1 MLLGNQTEH
10 RPSLVEKQHLGLYLY
25 SIPPIPQLV
34 VPGFAKIKK
43 IIAGWLE
50 EFPSGNYFYR
60 GQRRVYSSN
69 AGAAHRRVPSTLLRI
84 LSDNQQDCN
93 MQELEARLL
102 SCELPNFPPHTSFF
116 EVRTE
121 ARHLEYPTGCIDFS
135 SNILAALS
143 FACREEDGG
152 KKEKDGELLF
162 LNIDNMPFVPALR
175 QDLLA
180 IPALPQDDT
189 IIVEAS
195 HTAHSS
201 YRNNLQSSV
210 LVLPQIGYLNFDKHH
225 TEKVSAED
233 KELFRDYLKEH
244 SMSQSDL
251 HGIPYVGEG
260 KAGEQLQRRI
270 STNIPRNYKDIKQQ
284 LRLRKSLI
292 KCPDPCERGKGYY
305 CRGEYLEA
313 LQCFQDAD
321 KQSDLSK
328 SSLEFHRFLASTYLH
343 LCQYQ
348 NAFRQLEKLSRDHW
362 SDVDYFMAA
371 EAIFY
376 LGYIEEALSY
386 MLEAILKNP
395 HRPIYYRALLSIAV
409 QAGHYHWARYA
420 EAGVLDSSQNTWD
433 SHRLI
438 AEIERRCKKPK

>member
-1 MLLGNQTEH
+1 
-10 RPSLVEKQHLGLYLY
+10 
-25 SIPPIPQLV
+25 
-34 VPGFAKIKK
+34 
-43 IIAGWLE
+43 
-50 EFPSGNYFYR
+50 
-60 GQRRVYSSN
+60 
-69 AGAAHRRVPSTLLRI
+69 
-84 LSDNQQDCN
+84 

-102 SCELPNFPPHTSFF
+102 SCEVSNFPPHTSFF
-116 EVRTE
+116 EARTE
-121 ARHLEYPTGCIDFS
+121 ARHVGYPTGCIDFS

-143 FACREEDGG
+143 FACRRNE
-152 KKEKDGELLF
+152 KEDGELLF
-162 LNIDNMPFVPALR
+162 LNIDNRPFVPALR

-180 IPALPQDDT
+180 TPALPRGDT

-195 HTAHSS
+195 HTAYTK

-210 LVLPQIGYLNFDKHH
+210 LVLPQQGYLDFDERH
-225 TEKVSAED
+225 TVKVLAED
-233 KELFRDYLKEH
+233 KKLFDDYLNEN
-244 SMSQSDL
+244 SMSERDL
-251 HGIPYVGEG
+251 HGIPDGEAG
-260 KAGEQLQRRI
+260 KAKEQLQRRI
-270 STNIPRNYKDIKQQ
+270 STNMPSNYADIEQ
-284 LRLRKSLI
+284 LLRSHDDLLQ
-292 KCPDPCERGKGYY
+292 CSDPCKRGKGYY

-348 NAFRQLEKLSRDHW
+348 NAFRQLEKLPRDHW

-371 EAIFY
+371 EASFY

-386 MLEAILKNP
+386 MFEAIDENP

-409 QAGHYHWARYA
+409 QAGHYHWAMYA

-438 AEIERRCKKPK
+438 AEIERRCKSQNNRGSAPLGARK

>member
-1 MLLGNQTEH
+1 M
-10 RPSLVEKQHLGLYLY
+10 PK
-25 SIPPIPQLV
+25 
-34 VPGFAKIKK
+34 FAKIEK

-84 LSDNQQDCN
+84 LPDNKQDCD

-102 SCELPNFPPHTSFF
+102 SCELHHFPPHTSFF
-116 EVRTE
+116 EARTE

-143 FACREEDGG
+143 FACREEDG
-152 KKEKDGELLF
+152 EEEEEDGELLF

-180 IPALPQDDT
+180 APALPRGDT

-210 LVLPQIGYLNFDKHH
+210 FVLPQIGYLNFDERH
-225 TEKVSAED
+225 TIKVPVED
-233 KELFRDYLKEH
+233 KELFRDYLKQH

-260 KAGEQLQRRI
+260 KAKEQLQQRI
-270 STNIPRNYKDIKQQ
+270 STNMPGNYEDIEQ
-284 LRLRKSLI
+284 LLRSHDDLLQHS
-292 KCPDPCERGKGYY
+292 DPCERGKGYY
-305 CRGEYLEA
+305 CRSEYLEA

-321 KQSDLSK
+321 NQPDLSK
-328 SSLEFHRFLASTYLH
+328 SNLESHRFLASTYLH

-348 NAFRQLEKLSRDHW
+348 NAFRQLEKLPRDHW

-371 EAIFY
+371 EVSFY

-386 MLEAILKNP
+386 MIAAIDENP
-395 HRPIYYRALLSIAV
+395 HRPIYYRALMSIAV
-409 QAGHYHWARYA
+409 QAGNYYLARYA
-420 EAGVLDSSQNTWD
+420 EAGVFDSSLNTWD